1 MANEKFR
8 EQVLDAAQKL
18 FREKGLGIVTMED
31 VARAVGKGKST
42 LYYYFK
48 SKEEIFNAVLETEM
62 NSVIMESIRQ
72 VSLKKGILNQLVAFG
87 VTKFEMARKRR
98 SLFKAMEAGLD
109 AEAFSKYEEAKKI
122 IHHKYVQKEKQV
134 LQQLLVTAMEHAEI
148 RKMNNT
154 KLDEVIFI
162 FLSSLRGINREFF
175 VHGSSENGEQ
185 MIAVL
190 CQLFYDGLK

>member
-31 VARAVGKGKST
+31 VAKAVGKGKST

-72 VSLKKGILNQLVAFG
+72 VSLKKGVLNQLVAFG
-87 VTKFEMARKRR
+87 GTKFEMARKRR

-185 MIAVL
+185 MITVL